1 LVVYGFGEG
10 IVTDVCQLVGASV
23 LGTGSGEYST
33 QLNVSGRGATILH
46 ITVHGIITLV
56 SGGQAR
62 VLATAEVTVLPD
74 GAVLFDEERVRLTP
88 L

>member
-1 LVVYGFGEG
+1 
-10 IVTDVCQLVGASV
+10 
-23 LGTGSGEYST
+23 
-33 QLNVSGRGATILH
+33 
-46 ITVHGIITLV
+46 VHGIITLV